1 MGIEIERKFLLSP
14 HTTLADFTRGYEDTA
29 EHYLQGYLDKG
40 TVRIRIVNNNKEGE
54 SAAAAVLTIKG
65 PASKGGLSRSEF
77 EYSVPYEEGVQ
88 IFDLCSTSIEKTRYF
103 VPGPLGLTF
112 EVDVFAGPLRGLVV
126 VEVEIPSED
135 FFFPKPSSLGKEVT
149 GDKRYTNA
157 SLAKKKRIP
166 NQNK

>member
-14 HTTLADFTRGYEDTA
+14 HTTLADFIRGYEDTA

-40 TVRIRIVNNNKEGE
+40 TVRIRIVKNNMGGDPVT
-54 SAAAAVLTIKG
+54 AVLTIKG
-65 PASKGGLSRSEF
+65 PVSKSGLSRSEF
-77 EYSVPYEEGVQ
+77 EYSVPYDEGVQ

-103 VPGPLGLTF
+103 VPGPVGLTF
-112 EVDVFAGPLRGLVV
+112 EVDVFAEPLRGLVV

-135 FFFPKPSSLGKEVT
+135 FSFPKPSTLGKEVT

-157 SLAKKKRIP
+157 SLAKKKKIP
-166 NQNK
+166 NKNK